1 MLYPSKYVL
10 VTDIDSRKKDNC
22 ISESKKCVNS
32 DAKSY
37 RCSEIDKENI
47 ESSVLN
53 FCDGIQ
59 KSAAGVLP
67 ERVWQDSIMN
77 PAYTKSEKEKIETHS
92 ENNNENSIN
101 AANGI
106 ESSSKSDS
114 ASTTWNFA
122 EPSHKAN
129 CSCTRQVL
137 HLLSLIFN
145 HHNCLC
151 SPLDPPSSYG
161 FHFLCLKIT

>member
-10 VTDIDSRKKDNC
+10 VTDNDSHKKDNC
-22 ISESKKCVNS
+22 MSESKKCVN
-32 DAKSY
+32 
-37 RCSEIDKENI
+37 RDKKCEMDTECI

-77 PAYTKSEKEKIETHS
+77 PAYTNAAVKSEQEKIETQS
-92 ENNNENSIN
+92 ENNIENSIN

-106 ESSSKSDS
+106 ESGSKMDA

-122 EPSHKAN
+122 EPNHKAN
-129 CSCTRQVL
+129 CSCTRQVF
-137 HLLSLIFN
+137 SLDLNPIIIIQCDIIN
-145 HHNCLC
+145 A
-151 SPLDPPSSYG
+151 SS
-161 FHFLCLKIT
+161 